1 MSLLSIE
8 KLSIGFKEALVQDI
22 NLELEK
28 GKLVF
33 LLGENGSGK
42 STFMKTLFKI
52 VPPFAGHIKYRG
64 KDIQEINAKLW
75 SQTLSAVFS
84 RIGVV
89 PMIPVN
95 ELIEIGSSQPDMD
108 LKSNVIQL
116 LEIEHL
122 LDKYANEIS
131 DGQLQK
137 VMIARALLQNTDF
150 VFFDEPTAH
159 LDFKSKSHVF
169 QLLRNLV
176 DSTEKTFIVITHEIL
191 YALEMADEI
200 WYITEGKLYK
210 GSSNEIDAKYQLR
223 EQILNLKQNES

>member
-52 VPPFAGHIKYRG
+52 VPPFAGQIKYRG
-64 KDIQEINAKLW
+64 KDFQEINAKLW

>member
-1 MSLLSIE
+1 MSLLNIE
-8 KLSIGFKEALVQDI
+8 NLSIGFKKALVQDI

-52 VPPFAGHIKYRG
+52 IPPFAGQIKYRG

-75 SQTLSAVFS
+75 SKTLSAVFS

-95 ELIEIGSSQPDMD
+95 ELIEIGSSQPDID

-169 QLLRNLV
+169 KLLRNLV

-200 WYITEGKLYK
+200 WYINEGKLYK

-223 EQILNLKQNES
+223 EQI

>member
-1 MSLLSIE
+1 MSLLNIE
-8 KLSIGFKEALVQDI
+8 NLSIGFKKALVQDI

-52 VPPFAGHIKYRG
+52 IPPFAGQIKYRG

-75 SQTLSAVFS
+75 SKTLSAVFS

-95 ELIEIGSSQPDMD
+95 ELIEIGSSQPDID

-169 QLLRNLV
+169 KLLRNLV

-200 WYITEGKLYK
+200 WYINEGKLYK

>member
-1 MSLLSIE
+1 MSLLNIE
-8 KLSIGFKEALVQDI
+8 NLSIGFKKALVQDI

-52 VPPFAGHIKYRG
+52 IPPFAGQIKYRG
-64 KDIQEINAKLW
+64 KDIQDINAKLW
-75 SQTLSAVFS
+75 SKTLSAVFS

-95 ELIEIGSSQPDMD
+95 ELIEIGSSQPDID

-169 QLLRNLV
+169 KLLRNLV

-200 WYITEGKLYK
+200 WYINEGKLYK

>member
-1 MSLLSIE
+1 MSLLNIE
-8 KLSIGFKEALVQDI
+8 NLSIGFKKALVQDI

-52 VPPFAGHIKYRG
+52 IPPFAGQIKYRG

-75 SQTLSAVFS
+75 SKTLSAVFS

-95 ELIEIGSSQPDMD
+95 ELIEIGSSQPDID

-169 QLLRNLV
+169 KLLRNLV

-200 WYITEGKLYK
+200 WYINEGKLYK
-210 GSSNEIDAKYQLR
+210 GSSNEIDASYQLR

>member
-1 MSLLSIE
+1 MSMLSIE
-8 KLSIGFKEALVQDI
+8 KLSIGFKKALVQDI

-52 VPPFAGHIKYRG
+52 VPPFAGQIKYRG